1 MDKGDGRVYRGVAS
15 PVRFDQSPVGTLA
28 GAPEHGQNTEDVLL
42 ELGFG
47 WDDVV
52 ALKERGTVM

>member
-1 MDKGDGRVYRGVAS
+1 M
-15 PVRFDQSPVGTLA
+15 RFDQVSIGTLV

-47 WDDVV
+47 WDDIVT
-52 ALKERGTVM
+52 LKEQGTVL